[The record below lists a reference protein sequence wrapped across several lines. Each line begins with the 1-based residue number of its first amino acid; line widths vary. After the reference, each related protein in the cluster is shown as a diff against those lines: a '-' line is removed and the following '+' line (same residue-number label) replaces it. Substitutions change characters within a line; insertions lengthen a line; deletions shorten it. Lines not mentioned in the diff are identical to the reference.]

1 MTKAFCPASLGLRLT
16 YPSGVASM
24 RRAAGTELF
33 RSSGK
38 YFGPLT
44 QGRLADSPTAG
55 LKDGT
60 PLAFPISLATTGTG
74 RAGGNR
80 DGPLP
85 SDAAQ
90 S

>member
-1 MTKAFCPASLGLRLT
+1 MAKAFCPASLGWSPT
-16 YPSGVASM
+16 YPNGVASM
-24 RRAAGTELF
+24 RRAAGTQLL
-33 RSSGK
+33 RSSRK

-74 RAGGNR
+74 RAEGNR
-80 DGPLP
+80 AGPLL